1 MLTDKIVVVTGG
13 SSGLGKAI
21 ALQAARKHATV
32 VVMARN
38 LEALRR
44 VQAQASALSGCPA
57 FAYAVDVS
65 DPTSIDACVQ
75 RLTTEVGTPD
85 VLVNAAGF
93 GRFENALD
101 TDFNIVQKMF
111 ATNVLGLMYLTQV
124 IGRMMIDQR
133 SGHIINVASMAGLM
147 ATPKSAVY
155 AATKFAVVG
164 FDNGLR
170 LELKPFKVMVT
181 TVNPGPINTNFFKVA
196 DATAY
201 QRSVQAIALD
211 PDRLAQRIVRAMGH
225 AVREI
230 NAPRF
235 MAIAAKGYTLMPHVG
250 DWLAGGVFNR
260 K

>member
-13 SSGLGKAI
+13 SSGLGKAV

-32 VVMARN
+32 VVLARN
-38 LEALRR
+38 LTALRQ
-44 VQAQASALSGCPA
+44 VQAQASALSGRPA

-65 DPTSIDACVQ
+65 DPTSIDAMVQ

-93 GRFENALD
+93 GRFQNALD
-101 TDFNIVQKMF
+101 TDFKVVQKMF

-124 IGRMMIDQR
+124 VGRMMIDQHH
-133 SGHIINVASMAGLM
+133 GHIINVASMAGLM

-170 LELKPFKVMVT
+170 LELKPFGVKVT

-211 PDRLAQRIVRAMGH
+211 PNRLAQRIVRAMGH
-225 AVREI
+225 PVREI

-250 DWLAGGVFNR
+250 DFLAGGVFNR

>member
-1 MLTDKIVVVTGG
+1 MLSNRIVVVTGG

-32 VVMARN
+32 VVLARN
-38 LEALRR
+38 LKALRH
-44 VQAQASALSGCPA
+44 VQAQASALSGHPA

-65 DPTSIDACVQ
+65 DPTSIDAMVQ

-93 GRFENALD
+93 GRFQNALD
-101 TDFNIVQKMF
+101 TDFKVVQKMF

-124 IGRMMIDQR
+124 IGRMMIDQHH
-133 SGHIINVASMAGLM
+133 GHIINVASMAGLM

-170 LELKPFKVMVT
+170 LELKPFGVKVT

>member
-1 MLTDKIVVVTGG
+1 MLTNKIVVVTGG

-32 VVMARN
+32 VVLARR
-38 LEALRR
+38 LDALRA
-44 VQAQASALSGCPA
+44 VQAQASALSGRPA
-57 FAYAVDVS
+57 FAYAVDVADS
-65 DPTSIDACVQ
+65 TSIDAMIK
-75 RLTTEVGTPD
+75 RLQAQVGVPD

-101 TDFNIVQKMF
+101 TDFKVIQQMF

-124 IGRMMIDQR
+124 VGRLMIDQHA
-133 SGHIINVASMAGLM
+133 GHIINVASMAGLM

-170 LELKPFKVMVT
+170 LELKPFGVKVT
-181 TVNPGPINTNFFKVA
+181 TVNPGPINTNFFNVA
-196 DATAY
+196 KATAY
-201 QRSVQAIALD
+201 QHRVQAIALD
-211 PDRLAQRIVRAMGH
+211 PNRLAWRIVQVMGH
-225 AVREI
+225 SVREI
-230 NAPRF
+230 NAPWF
-235 MAIAAKGYTLMPHVG
+235 MALAAKGYTLMPHVG
-250 DWLAGGVFNR
+250 DLLAGGVFNR